1 MNIRDRMTRKEAA
14 EYLGVSP
21 ATMAAWACTGLVKIP
36 YYRAGAKKVIYMKS
50 DLDAYIESTLTEY
63 APPKSR
69 KNKTNQ

>member
-21 ATMAAWACTGLVKIP
+21 STMAVWACTGLVKIP

-50 DLDAYIESTLTEY
+50 DLDAYIESTRTEY
-63 APPKSR
+63 APPKSC
-69 KNKTNQ
+69 KNKNNQ